1 MGSPCLLKNWLLF
14 CLSFA
19 AIFLFTVDATI
30 PVWLRLLCR
39 LISCC
44 LCYAAILYFWTA
56 SRCATH
62 PLWLRLLYKFYIV
75 LACFA
80 CFISAAKLIAE
91 LILEPDAA
99 CAVLLG
105 YLVAAVGVAVGVA
118 PRHATDLSPCLLKHW
133 LLFCLSFAAI
143 FLFTVIFP
151 DLATIP
157 VWLRLLCRPI
167 NCCLCCAAILYF
179 WTASRCAADPLWL
192 RLLYKFNI
200 VELFFAH
207 FISAA
212 KLITE
217 AILEPEAA
225 CAVLLGVFIGLNLI
239 FCCLR
244 DRKGW
249 LPTSCLKA
257 ESTAAETKTPVV
269 TVAVRH

>member
-1 MGSPCLLKNWLLF
+1 MAAPKSVSAADLVPRSELKVTVLSPYESDGTGLHGQ
-14 CLSFA
+14 
-19 AIFLFTVDATI
+19 VG
-30 PVWLRLLCR
+30 LRLDE
-39 LISCC
+39 IP
-44 LCYAAILYFWTA
+44 AAPT
-56 SRCATH
+56 
-62 PLWLRLLYKFYIV
+62 
-75 LACFA
+75 
-80 CFISAAKLIAE
+80 
-91 LILEPDAA
+91 
-99 CAVLLG
+99 
-105 YLVAAVGVAVGVA
+105 AVGVAVGVA
-118 PRHATDLSPCLLKHW
+118 PRHATDLSPCLLKNW

-157 VWLRLLCRPI
+157 VWLRLLCRLI

-207 FISAA
+207 FNSAA

-217 AILEPEAA
+217 VILEPEAA
-225 CAVLLGVFIGLNLI
+225 CAVLLGYLVALNLI

-244 DRKGW
+244 DRKDW

-257 ESTAAETKTPVV
+257 ESTAAETKAPVV